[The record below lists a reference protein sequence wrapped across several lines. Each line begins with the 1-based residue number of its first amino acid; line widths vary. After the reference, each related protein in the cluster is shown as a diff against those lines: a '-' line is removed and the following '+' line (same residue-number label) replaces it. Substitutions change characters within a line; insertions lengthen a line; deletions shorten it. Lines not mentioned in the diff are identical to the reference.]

1 MSEKKNSSMYI
12 GKFLE
17 KEYHQFR
24 DDMMDLLDDYKRKS
38 QRLDKIIKQSDKMQM
53 QLLKANEELD
63 EYKNNLEKK
72 VEEEIVKRKQKEQM
86 LLDQSK
92 FAAMGEMIDAIAHQW
107 AQPLSI
113 IKLHTSSLE
122 FDFQAG
128 KVNAEYIQ
136 QYQEKISH
144 VIEHMNTT
152 LKEFRNFFRE
162 DKEKQSFYVKE
173 MIAKV
178 LLFVNDEFVKN
189 RISFSTQ
196 IEENFEMLGIENELK
211 HILLNIVNNAKD
223 AFIRNSIPSRVI
235 HIKTYTTPTH
245 QVIEISD
252 NAGGINKQIINDI
265 FKANVTTSKD
275 GKGTGIGLYLSALIA
290 EKNSLQLEAKNI
302 ENGAMFTLKKMIK
315 G

>member
-136 QYQEKISH
+136 QHQEKISH

-196 IEENFEMLGIENELK
+196 IEENFEMIGIENELK

-223 AFIRNSIPSRVI
+223 AFIRNSISSRVI

-252 NAGGINKQIINDI
+252 NAGGINKEIINDI

-302 ENGAMFTLKKMIK
+302 ENGAMFTLKKMRK